1 MAGID
6 KMSRPVAVVTGA
18 GSGIGRAA
26 AVALSQAGYSVVLAG
41 RRADALTETA
51 ALAPHMLAVPTDVTD
66 PVAVAALF
74 DRAVANYG
82 RVDVLFNNAGYNAP
96 ALGLDE
102 LPLDELR
109 AVLDINILG
118 AMLCAREAV
127 RAMKAQSP
135 QGGRI
140 INTGSLS
147 AHMPRPLTAAY
158 SVSKHAITG
167 LTKSLLMDGR
177 GFGITC
183 SQIDVGNAA
192 TDMSGH
198 MVTGAIQADGQL
210 RAEPRMDSDNVA
222 KMVVHIAGLPVEA
235 NIPFVTVMA
244 SGMPFFGRG

>member
-1 MAGID
+1 MTKIAL
-6 KMSRPVAVVTGA
+6 VTGA
-18 GSGIGRAA
+18 GSGIGRAT
-26 AVALSQAGYSVVLAG
+26 ALHLSRAGYSVVLAG
-41 RRADALTETA
+41 RRASALAETA
-51 ALAPHMLAVPTDVTD
+51 ALGDNMLAVPTDITD
-66 PVAVAALF
+66 PLAVKALF
-74 DRAVANYG
+74 DKTLAVFG
-82 RVDVLFNNAGYNAP
+82 RLDVLFNNAGYNAP
-96 ALGLDE
+96 ALPLEE

-118 AMLCAREAV
+118 AMLCAGEAM
-127 RAMKAQSP
+127 RIMKAQEP
-135 QGGRI
+135 RGGRI

-167 LTKSLLMDGR
+167 LTKSILMDGR
-177 GFGITC
+177 AFGITC

-210 RAEPRMDSDNVA
+210 RPEPRMSADEVA
-222 KMVVHIAGLPVEA
+222 KMVGYIASLPPEA

-244 SGMPFFGRG
+244 GGMPFYGRG